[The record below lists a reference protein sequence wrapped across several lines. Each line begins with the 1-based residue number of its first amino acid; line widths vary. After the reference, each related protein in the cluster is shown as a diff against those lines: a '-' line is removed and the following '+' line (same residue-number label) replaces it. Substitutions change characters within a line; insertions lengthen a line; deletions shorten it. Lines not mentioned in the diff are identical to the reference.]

1 MHFLVLHTDIMSY
14 SFPCEVG
21 LMPHDLCRFSYFST
35 PVGVD
40 FERDIADIVAVASQ
54 RNTELGLTGVI
65 AIENGRY
72 HQILEGR
79 LEDVQILMNSVAFDK
94 RHHSLVAGVAK
105 KIIRRSFGN
114 WSMHQ
119 VAAKQMAQYRG

>member
-1 MHFLVLHTDIMSY
+1 MSY
-14 SFPCEVG
+14 SFPCEAG
-21 LMPHDLCRFSYFST
+21 LMSHDLCRFSYFST
-35 PVGVD
+35 PVGVN
-40 FERDIADIVAVASQ
+40 FEQDIAHIVAVASQ
-54 RNTELGLTGVI
+54 RNIELGLTGVI

-72 HQILEGR
+72 HQILEGK
-79 LEDVQILMNSVAFDK
+79 LEDVQVLMNSIAFDK

-119 VAAKQMAQYRG
+119 VVAKQMAQYRG

>member
-1 MHFLVLHTDIMSY
+1 
-14 SFPCEVG
+14 
-21 LMPHDLCRFSYFST
+21 MPHDLCRFSYFST
-35 PVGVD
+35 PVGIN
-40 FERDIADIVAVASQ
+40 FEQDIARIVAVASQ
-54 RNTELGLTGVI
+54 RNIELGLTGVI

-72 HQILEGR
+72 HQILEGK
-79 LEDVQILMNSVAFDK
+79 LEDVQVLMNSIAFDK

-119 VAAKQMAQYRG
+119 VATKQMAQYRG